1 MTDPQQRPELDDAP
15 PPLLGSW
22 RNVYGVVLGT
32 LAAVVVLF
40 WALSQAYR

>member
-1 MTDPQQRPELDDAP
+1 MTDPQRPEFEDAP
-15 PPLLGSW
+15 PVLGSW